1 MNLKKT
7 RNRRDQYTLISRGRG
22 DMEELDQ
29 FLLKY
34 INIFNSNIRYSN
46 KRIEKNLN
54 KMLKN
59 QKFLLKKAKI
69 LNFNEPLL
77 IVLLS

>member
-1 MNLKKT
+1 MNLKKN
-7 RNRRDQYTLISRGRG
+7 RNRRDQYTSISRDRG

-34 INIFNSNIRYSN
+34 INIFNNSTRYSN
-46 KRIEKNLN
+46 KRMQKNLM
-54 KMLKN
+54 KMPKN